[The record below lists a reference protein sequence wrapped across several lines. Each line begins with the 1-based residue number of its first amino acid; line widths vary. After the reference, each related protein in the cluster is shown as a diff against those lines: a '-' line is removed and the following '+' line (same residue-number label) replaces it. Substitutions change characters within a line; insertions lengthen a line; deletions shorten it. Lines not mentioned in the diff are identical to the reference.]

1 MGLDTKDSAGS
12 ALFSAEGW
20 VPFVV
25 GIVARVYLGIS
36 LSLAVIALFPALFG
50 WSGSVVQS
58 GSMEPHI
65 SPGDVVLTSELSDD
79 EPVPVGGVVA
89 YLSPA
94 EAEPDGT
101 AKTRLHRV
109 VDAND
114 DGTYVTAGD
123 ANMDV
128 DSTPMKREQI
138 SGRARILV
146 PMVGLP
152 GLWISHGTF
161 PQIAIWSV
169 GTLLAVI
176 CAIYVGGSAGET
188 RTRRPQHNSPQRN
201 SRRRPSAV
209 GVGPTAAGPTAAGPT
224 AAVPPAAVPP
234 AAGPGLWANPRIK
247 GAAAFVL
254 AAVIAVLVILGAT
267 AGTSAAAF
275 TSVTSTSANSWAAS
289 PDWNPPTVT
298 LADPGASVKD
308 TVATSATAQDAE
320 SGIRSIDV
328 EYLRDGTT
336 TWTSICSGAS
346 STVTCQ
352 WNTKSVPDGGYS
364 LRARATDNAGLTSLT
379 ALRATTVANNLLVVL
394 ASPAEAVRG
403 IVPLST
409 SLLGAANTLYSVR
422 VEYSLAGANKWS
434 TLCLYV
440 TAPYNCTWNTA
451 FTTNETYDLRAVA
464 VAGLTT
470 TYSAVVTD
478 ITVDN
483 LAPAV
488 TMTDPGT
495 PLSGVRT
502 LAATSTDAHSG
513 VAQVSLQYA
522 RTGTSTW
529 TTVCALTESPYSC
542 RFDTTTVADG
552 SYSFRAISVDAAGN
566 SATSATLSRTVDN
579 TVASVSVEDP
589 GAYVTGTVPLTA
601 AANSTA
607 GVASLRIQVAPAGTT
622 SWSTLCT
629 IAAAPYGCSWNTTAY
644 ADGTYD
650 LRAVLTDR
658 NGKETISATVA
669 ARRVDNSPLRA
680 ADIRTTNGGAI
691 QGRLEPGDSMSFVYS
706 QQVSLATVTPGWAGA
721 SLPVTVRLRD
731 GNLLG
736 LGNGQDA
743 LDVQR
748 AGSSVNLGSV
758 NLKQNYAKNRKT
770 VVFNATMTAATE
782 TVGGIP
788 RTVVTVVL
796 GSAASG
802 SAGVRTSGAAANM
815 VWTPTSAVS
824 SPAGVACSLAP
835 LTEAGSMDRDF

>member
-1 MGLDTKDSAGS
+1 MSLETKDSAGS
-12 ALFSAEGW
+12 ALFSADGW

-36 LSLAVIALFPALFG
+36 LSLAVIALFPALLG

-65 SPGDVVLTSELSDD
+65 SPGDVVLTSKLSDA

-101 AKTRLHRV
+101 EKTRLHRIV
-109 VDAND
+109 GAND

-123 ANMDV
+123 ANVDV
-128 DSTPMKREQI
+128 DSTPMRREQI
-138 SGRARILV
+138 SGRARVLV

-152 GLWISHGTF
+152 GLWMTHGTF

-169 GTLLAVI
+169 GTLLAVV
-176 CAIYVGGSAGET
+176 CAIYVGGSADQPQV
-188 RTRRPQHNSPQRN
+188 RR
-201 SRRRPSAV
+201 SRREGHEQRRRE
-209 GVGPTAAGPTAAGPT
+209 
-224 AAVPPAAVPP
+224 PAP
-234 AAGPGLWANPRIK
+234 AAGRGPAAAPALWANPRIK
-247 GAAAFVL
+247 GIAAFLL

-275 TSVTSTSANSWAAS
+275 TSVTSTPANSWAAS

-308 TVATSATAQDAE
+308 TVAISATAQDAE

-328 EYLRDGTT
+328 EYLRDGAT
-336 TWTSICSGAS
+336 TWTALCSAATA
-346 STVTCQ
+346 TVTCQ
-352 WNTKSVPDGGYS
+352 WNTKAVPDGGYS
-364 LRARATDNAGLTSLT
+364 LRARATDNAGLASVT
-379 ALRATTVANNLLVVL
+379 ALRTTTVANNLVVVL

-403 IVPLST
+403 SIPLST
-409 SLLGAANTLYSVR
+409 SLLGAGNTLYSVR

-451 FTTNETYDLRAVA
+451 LTANETYDLRAVA

-483 LAPAV
+483 QAPAV

-529 TTVCALTESPYSC
+529 VTVCTVTESPYSC
-542 RFDTTTVADG
+542 RFDTTTVADA
-552 SYSFRAISVDAAGN
+552 SYSFRSISVDAAGN
-566 SATSATLSRTVDN
+566 TTTSAALSRTVDN
-579 TVASVSVEDP
+579 TVASVSVDDP

-607 GVASLRIQVAPAGTT
+607 GVASVRIQVAPPGTT
-622 SWSTLCT
+622 TWSTLCT
-629 IAAAPYGCSWNTTAY
+629 LATAPYSCSWNTTAY
-644 ADGTYD
+644 TDGTYD
-650 LRAVLTDR
+650 LRAILTDR

-691 QGRLEPGDSMSFVYS
+691 QGRLETGDSMSFVYS
-706 QQVSLATVTPGWAGA
+706 QQVNPATVTPGWAGA
-721 SLPVTVRLRD
+721 ALPVTVRLRD

-736 LGNGQDA
+736 LGNGQDV

-748 AGSSVNLGSV
+748 TGSSVNLGSV

-770 VVFNATMTAATE
+770 VVFNATMTATTE
-782 TVGGIP
+782 TVGGVP

-796 GSAASG
+796 GAAASG
-802 SAGVRTSGAAANM
+802 GAGVRTSGAAATM
-815 VWTPTSAVS
+815 VWTPTSAVTS
-824 SPAGVACSLAP
+824 TAGVACSLAP
-835 LTEAGSMDRDF
+835 LSEPGALDRDF

>member
-1 MGLDTKDSAGS
+1 MSLDTKDSAGQ

-36 LSLAVIALFPALFG
+36 LSLAVIALFPALLG

-65 SPGDVVLTSELSDD
+65 SPGDVVLTSELSDA

-109 VDAND
+109 VGAND

-123 ANMDV
+123 ANTDV

-152 GLWISHGTF
+152 GLWMTHRTF

-169 GTLLAVI
+169 GTLLAVV
-176 CAIYVGGSAGET
+176 CAIYVGGPAGET
-188 RTRRPQHNSPQRN
+188 RTAGPQRN
-201 SRRRPSAV
+201 TPRV
-209 GVGPTAAGPTAAGPT
+209 KGTAAF
-224 AAVPPAAVPP
+224 
-234 AAGPGLWANPRIK
+234 L
-247 GAAAFVL
+247 L

-275 TSVTSTSANSWAAS
+275 TSVTSTPANSWAAS
-289 PDWNPPTVT
+289 PDWNPPTVS
-298 LADPGASVKD
+298 LADPGSSVKD
-308 TVATSATAQDAE
+308 TVAISATAQDAE

-336 TWTSICSGAS
+336 TWSTMCSAA
-346 STVTCQ
+346 TAAVTCQ
-352 WNTKSVPDGGYS
+352 WNTKAVPDGGYS
-364 LRARATDNAGLTSLT
+364 LRARATDNAGLTSIT

-403 IVPLST
+403 NVSLST

-434 TLCLYV
+434 TLCLYLA
-440 TAPYNCTWNTA
+440 APYNCTWTTA
-451 FTTNETYDLRAVA
+451 LSANESYDLRAVA
-464 VAGLTT
+464 VAGLTS

-483 LAPAV
+483 QAPAV
-488 TMTDPGT
+488 AMTDPGT

-502 LAATSTDAHSG
+502 LTATSTDAHSG

-522 RTGTSTW
+522 RAGTSTW
-529 TTVCALTESPYSC
+529 TTACTVTESPYSC

-552 SYSFRAISVDAAGN
+552 GYSFRAISVDAAGN
-566 SATSATLSRTVDN
+566 STTSAALSRTVDN

-607 GVASLRIQVAPAGTT
+607 GVGSVRIQVAPAGTT
-622 SWSTLCT
+622 TWNTLCT
-629 IAAAPYGCSWNTTAY
+629 IATAPYSCSWNTTGY

-658 NGKETISATVA
+658 NGKETISVTVA
-669 ARRVDNSPLRA
+669 SRRVDNSPLRA
-680 ADIRTTNGGAI
+680 ADIRTTNAGAI
-691 QGRLEPGDSMSFVYS
+691 QGRLETGDSMSFVYS
-706 QQVSLATVTPGWAGA
+706 QQVNLATVTPGWAGA

-736 LGNGQDA
+736 LGIGQDV

-748 AGSSVNLGSV
+748 TGSSINLGSV

-770 VVFNATMTAATE
+770 VVFNATLTAATE
-782 TVGGIP
+782 TVGGVP

-802 SAGVRTSGAAANM
+802 GAGVRTAGAAANM

-835 LTEAGSMDRDF
+835 LTEAGTLDRDF

>member
-1 MGLDTKDSAGS
+1 MGLDTKDGAGQ
-12 ALFSAEGW
+12 ALFSADGW

-36 LSLAVIALFPALFG
+36 LSLAVIALFPALLG

-65 SPGDVVLTSELSDD
+65 SPGDVVLTSELSDA

-109 VDAND
+109 VGAND

-123 ANMDV
+123 ANTDV

-152 GLWISHGTF
+152 GLWMTHGTF
-161 PQIAIWSV
+161 PQSAIWSA
-169 GTLLAVI
+169 GTLLAMV
-176 CAIYVGGSAGET
+176 CAIYVGGSAGEP
-188 RTRRPQHNSPQRN
+188 RPQRN
-201 SRRRPSAV
+201 SRRTATPTRPGLV
-209 GVGPTAAGPTAAGPT
+209 
-224 AAVPPAAVPP
+224 AAV
-234 AAGPGLWANPRIK
+234 PGLWANPRVK
-247 GAAAFVL
+247 GAAAFLL
-254 AAVIAVLVILGAT
+254 AAVIAVLVVLGAT

-275 TSVTSTSANSWAAS
+275 TSVTSTPANSWAAS

-298 LADPGASVKD
+298 LADPGSSVKD
-308 TVATSATAQDAE
+308 AVAISAAAQDAE

-336 TWTSICSGAS
+336 TWTSICSAAS
-346 STVTCQ
+346 ATAACQ
-352 WNTKSVPDGGYS
+352 WNTKAVPDGGYS
-364 LRARATDNAGLTSLT
+364 LRARATDNAGLTAVT

-403 IVPLST
+403 NVPLST

-434 TLCLYV
+434 TLCIYLI
-440 TAPYNCTWNTA
+440 APYNCTWNTA
-451 FTTNETYDLRAVA
+451 LTTNESYDLRAVA
-464 VAGLTT
+464 VAGLTS

-483 LAPAV
+483 QAPAV
-488 TMTDPGT
+488 AMTDPGT

-502 LAATSTDAHSG
+502 LTATSTDTHSG

-529 TTVCALTESPYSC
+529 TTACTVTESPYSC
-542 RFDTTTVADG
+542 RLDTTTVADG
-552 SYSFRAISVDAAGN
+552 GYSFRAISVDAAGN
-566 SATSATLSRTVDN
+566 STTSAVLSRTVDN

-607 GVASLRIQVAPAGTT
+607 GVGSVRIQLAAAGATT
-622 SWSTLCT
+622 WNTLCT
-629 IAAAPYGCSWNTTAY
+629 IAIAPYGCSWNTTGY
-644 ADGTYD
+644 ADGAYD

-669 ARRVDNSPLRA
+669 SRRVDNSPLRA
-680 ADIRTTNGGAI
+680 TDIRTTNAGAI
-691 QGRLEPGDSMSFVYS
+691 QGRLETGDSMSFVYS
-706 QQVSLATVTPGWAGA
+706 QQVNLATVTPGWAGA

-736 LGNGQDA
+736 LGNGQDV

-748 AGSSVNLGSV
+748 TGSSVNLGSV

-782 TVGGIP
+782 TAGGVP
-788 RTVVTVVL
+788 RTVVTLVL

-802 SAGVRTSGAAANM
+802 GAGVRTAGAAANM

-835 LTEAGSMDRDF
+835 LTEAGTLDRDF

>member
-25 GIVARVYLGIS
+25 GIIARVYLGIS
-36 LSLAVIALFPALFG
+36 LSLAIIALFPALLG

-65 SPGDVVLTSELSDD
+65 SPGDVVLTSELSDA

-152 GLWISHGTF
+152 GLWMTHGTF

-169 GTLLAVI
+169 GTLLAVV
-176 CAIYVGGSAGET
+176 CAIYIGGTGGET
-188 RTRRPQHNSPQRN
+188 RTSLRQRDSPQPA
-201 SRRRPSAV
+201 SRQRSSPQPPSA
-209 GVGPTAAGPTAAGPT
+209 AI
-224 AAVPPAAVPP
+224 
-234 AAGPGLWANPRIK
+234 PGLWDSPRVK
-247 GAAAFVL
+247 AAAAFLL

-275 TSVTSTSANSWAAS
+275 TSVTSTPGNSWAAS

-308 TVATSATAQDAE
+308 TVAIPAAAQDAE
-320 SGIRSIDV
+320 SGVRSIDV

-336 TWTSICSGAS
+336 TWTSICSG
-346 STVTCQ
+346 STATITCQ
-352 WNTKSVPDGGYS
+352 WNTKAVPDGGYS
-364 LRARATDNAGLTSLT
+364 LRARATDNAGLASVT
-379 ALRATTVANNLLVVL
+379 ALRSTTVANNLLVVL

-403 IVPLST
+403 SIPLST
-409 SLLGAANTLYSVR
+409 TLLGAGNTLYSVR
-422 VEYSLAGANKWS
+422 VEYSLAGANKWN

-451 FTTNETYDLRAVA
+451 FTANETYDLRAVA

-502 LAATSTDAHSG
+502 LGATSMDAHSG

-529 TTVCALTESPYSC
+529 TTVCTVTESPYSC

-566 SATSATLSRTVDN
+566 SATSATFSRNVDN
-579 TVASVSVEDP
+579 TVASVSLEDP

-607 GVASLRIQVAPAGTT
+607 GVASVRIQVAPAGTT
-622 SWSTLCT
+622 TWSTLCT
-629 IAAAPYGCSWNTTAY
+629 VAAVPYSCNWNTTGY

-658 NGKETISATVA
+658 NGKETVSATVA
-669 ARRVDNSPLRA
+669 ARRVDNSPLRV
-680 ADIRTTNGGAI
+680 ADIRTTNAGAVE
-691 QGRLEPGDSMSFVYS
+691 GRLEPGDSMSFVYS
-706 QQVSLATVTPGWAGA
+706 QHVNLATVTPGWAGA

-736 LGNGQDA
+736 LGNGQDV

-748 AGSSVNLGSV
+748 TGSSVNLGSV

-788 RTVVTVVL
+788 RNVVTVVL
-796 GSAASG
+796 GSVASG
-802 SAGVRTSGAAANM
+802 GAGIRTSGAAANM

-824 SPAGVACSLAP
+824 SPAGVAGSLAP
-835 LTEAGSMDRDF
+835 LTETGILDREF

>member
-1 MGLDTKDSAGS
+1 MSLETKDSAGK

-36 LSLAVIALFPALFG
+36 LSLAVIALFPALLG

-65 SPGDVVLTSELSDD
+65 SPGDVVLTSELPDA

-101 AKTRLHRV
+101 EKTRLHRV
-109 VDAND
+109 VGAND

-123 ANMDV
+123 ANVDV

-152 GLWISHGTF
+152 GLWMTHGTF

-169 GTLLAVI
+169 GTLLAVV
-176 CAIYVGGSAGET
+176 CAIYVGGSADQP
-188 RTRRPQHNSPQRN
+188 RIPRPQRENSK
-201 SRRRPSAV
+201 SRRRS
-209 GVGPTAAGPTAAGPT
+209 AGPVAAL
-224 AAVPPAAVPP
+224 
-234 AAGPGLWANPRIK
+234 PGLWAKPRVK
-247 GAAAFVL
+247 GIAAFLL

-267 AGTSAAAF
+267 AGTSSAAF
-275 TSVTSTSANSWAAS
+275 TSVTSTPANSWAAS

-298 LADPGASVKD
+298 LADPGTSVKD
-308 TVATSATAQDAE
+308 TVAISATAQDAE

-336 TWTSICSGAS
+336 TWTTICSAV
-346 STVTCQ
+346 TAAVTCQ
-352 WNTKSVPDGGYS
+352 WNTKAVPDGGYS
-364 LRARATDNAGLTSLT
+364 LRARATDNAGLASVP

-403 IVPLST
+403 SIPLST

-422 VEYSLAGANKWS
+422 VEYSVAGANKWS
-434 TLCLYV
+434 TLCIYLI
-440 TAPYNCTWNTA
+440 APYNCTWNTA
-451 FTTNETYDLRAVA
+451 LSANETYDLRAVA

-483 LAPAV
+483 QAPAV

-513 VAQVSLQYA
+513 VAQVSVQYA

-529 TTVCALTESPYSC
+529 TTVCTVTESPYSC
-542 RFDTTTVADG
+542 RFDTTAVADAG
-552 SYSFRAISVDAAGN
+552 YSFRSISVDAAGN
-566 SATSATLSRTVDN
+566 STTSATLSRTVDN
-579 TVASVSVEDP
+579 TVASVSLDDP
-589 GAYVTGTVPLTA
+589 GAYLTGTVPLTA

-607 GVASLRIQVAPAGTT
+607 GVASVRIQVAPAGTT
-622 SWSTLCT
+622 TWSTLCSV
-629 IAAAPYGCSWNTTAY
+629 AAAPFGCSWNTTSY
-644 ADGTYD
+644 TDGTYD
-650 LRAVLTDR
+650 LRAILTDR

-691 QGRLEPGDSMSFVYS
+691 QGRLETGDSMSFVYS
-706 QQVSLATVTPGWAGA
+706 QQVNPATVTPGWAGA
-721 SLPVTVRLRD
+721 ALPVTVRLRD

-736 LGNGQDA
+736 LGNGQDV

-748 AGSSVNLGSV
+748 TGSSVNLGSV

-770 VVFNATMTAATE
+770 VVFNATMTATTE

-802 SAGVRTSGAAANM
+802 GAGVRTSGAAANM
-815 VWTPTSAVS
+815 VWTPTSAVTS
-824 SPAGVACSLAP
+824 TAGIACSLAP
-835 LTEAGSMDRDF
+835 LTEAGILDRDF

>member
-25 GIVARVYLGIS
+25 GIIARVYLGIS
-36 LSLAVIALFPALFG
+36 LSLAVIALFPALVG
-50 WSGSVVQS
+50 WNGSVVQS

-65 SPGDVVLTSELSDD
+65 SPGDVVLTSELSDA

-89 YLSPA
+89 YLSPV

-109 VDAND
+109 VGANN

-128 DSTPMKREQI
+128 DSTPMKRDQI

-169 GTLLAVI
+169 GTLLAVL

-188 RTRRPQHNSPQRN
+188 RKPGPQRN

-209 GVGPTAAGPTAAGPT
+209 GVGPTAAGPVAAGPT
-224 AAVPPAAVPP
+224 
-234 AAGPGLWANPRIK
+234 LWANPRIK
-247 GAAAFVL
+247 GTAAFLL

-275 TSVTSTSANSWAAS
+275 TSITSTSGNGWAAS
-289 PDWNPPTVT
+289 PDWNPPTVA
-298 LADPGASVKD
+298 LADPGDSVKD
-308 TVATSATAQDAE
+308 TVTISASAQDAE

-336 TWTSICSGAS
+336 TWTTICSAA
-346 STVTCQ
+346 TAAVTCH

-364 LRARATDNAGLTSLT
+364 LRARAADNAGLTSVS

-403 IVPLST
+403 NVPLST
-409 SLLGAANTLYSVR
+409 SLLGAAHPLYSVR

-434 TLCLYV
+434 ILCLDV

-451 FTTNETYDLRAVA
+451 FTANETYDLRAVA
-464 VAGLTT
+464 VAGLTS

-483 LAPAV
+483 VAPAV

-513 VAQVSLQYA
+513 VAQVSFQYA
-522 RTGTSTW
+522 RTGTNTW
-529 TTVCALTESPYSC
+529 TTVCALTESPYAC

-552 SYSFRAISVDAAGN
+552 GYSFRAISVDASGN
-566 SATSATLSRTVDN
+566 SATSAALSRTVDN
-579 TVASVSVEDP
+579 TVASVSLEDP
-589 GAYVTGTVPLTA
+589 GAYLTGAVPLTA

-607 GVASLRIQVAPAGTT
+607 GVASIRIQVAPAGTT

-629 IAAAPYGCSWNTTAY
+629 IAAAPYGCSWNTAGYT
-644 ADGTYD
+644 DGIYD

-658 NGKETISATVA
+658 NGKEAISATVA

-691 QGRLEPGDSMSFVYS
+691 PGRLEPGDSMSFVYS
-706 QQVSLATVTPGWAGA
+706 QQVNLATVSPGWAGA
-721 SLPVTVRLRD
+721 PLPVTVRLRD

-736 LGNGQDA
+736 LGNGQDVV
-743 LDVQR
+743 DVQR
-748 AGSSVNLGSV
+748 TGSSVNLGSV
-758 NLKQNYAKNRKT
+758 NLKQNYAKNRKSA
-770 VVFNATMTAATE
+770 VFNATMTAATE

-788 RTVVTVVL
+788 RTVVTVLL
-796 GSAASG
+796 GSVASG
-802 SAGVRTSGAAANM
+802 GAGVRTSGAAANLA
-815 VWTPTSAVS
+815 WTPTSAVS

-835 LTEAGSMDRDF
+835 LTEAGTLDRDF